1 MCCREC
7 VNANVNGGASKL
19 PAISDSDVDNS
30 GESPGPQAKRVNHLE
45 TPLGQPHA
53 THGLHV
59 WPPLAQHLL
68 VTYAI
73 TPSGTPVRWCTFQYH
88 SLTVEPAEF
97 LHRQDAV
104 AYVCTTLCGCVM
116 RGLRL

>member
-7 VNANVNGGASKL
+7 VNANVNGGASEL

-30 GESPGPQAKRVNHLE
+30 REPGPQAKRVNHLE

-59 WPPLAQHLL
+59 WPSLAQHLL
-68 VTYAI
+68 VTHAI
-73 TPSGTPVRWCTFQYH
+73 TPSGTPVRRCTFQYH
-88 SLTVEPAEF
+88 SLTVEPTQLNF
-97 LHRQDAV
+97 CIDRPLLLKFVLCCV
-104 AYVCTTLCGCVM
+104 AA
-116 RGLRL
+116 